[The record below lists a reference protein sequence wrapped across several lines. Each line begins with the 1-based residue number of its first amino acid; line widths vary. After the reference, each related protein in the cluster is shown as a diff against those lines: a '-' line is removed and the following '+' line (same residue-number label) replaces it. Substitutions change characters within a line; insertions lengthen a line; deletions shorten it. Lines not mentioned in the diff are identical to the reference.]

1 MESLATPVMR
11 IVLLARES
19 PYLLRMNSE
28 ERMMPP
34 AQVGDMVAVVVC
46 CFLRKGDENRVKD
59 VGVGEDWVLG

>member
-11 IVLLARES
+11 IVLPARDS
-19 PYLLRMNSE
+19 PYLLRTNSE

-46 CFLRKGDENRVKD
+46 VFYERVMKIK
-59 VGVGEDWVLG
+59 